1 MEESLWYKKIEKKI
15 IEENEKLYK
24 NDFKFYQ
31 VESFLKIA
39 KKVDQFAPI
48 CENCNESKTIS
59 EELTENLFDYL
70 KGDVNSR
77 RNYEKKLDTMNKH
90 LRKEHSIY
98 PKQYFI
104 SLYSLIGVVGG
115 LLSGAL
121 IAYMTIPGFMKQSLL
136 FGFVAGLFVGRIWG
150 KIKDKKIQKEGK
162 VLD

>member
-1 MEESLWYKKIEKKI
+1 MDESLWYKKIEKKI

-39 KKVDQFAPI
+39 KKVDQFAPN
-48 CENCNESKTIS
+48 CENCNGSKTIS
-59 EELTENLFDYL
+59 EELAENLFEYL

-77 RNYEKKLDTMNKH
+77 RKYENKLETMNKH

-104 SLYSLIGVVGG
+104 SLYSFFGVAGG
-115 LLSGAL
+115 LLSGVL

-136 FGFVAGLFVGRIWG
+136 FGFVAGLIIGRIWG
-150 KIKDKKIQKEGK
+150 KIKDNKLIKAEK
-162 VLD
+162 VL

>member
-1 MEESLWYKKIEKKI
+1 MEESLWYKKIEKTI

-39 KKVDQFAPI
+39 KKVDHFAA
-48 CENCNESKTIS
+48 NCSTCNSSKAVS
-59 EELTENLFDYL
+59 EELTENLADYL
-70 KGDVNSR
+70 KGDVASR
-77 RNYEKKLDTMNKH
+77 RAYEKKLTVMNKH

-104 SLYSLIGVVGG
+104 SLYSLLGVVIG

-121 IAYMTIPGFMKQSLL
+121 VAYLTIPGFMKQSLL
-136 FGFVAGLFVGRIWG
+136 FGFVAGLFIGRIWG
-150 KIKDKKIQKEGK
+150 KVKDKKQLKAGK
-162 VLD
+162 VLE